1 MRTLVLNVTGFYFSQ
16 IDSGKKP
23 EEYRL
28 CTPFWKKRIE
38 NKKFDCVE
46 IRCGYPKKGD
56 TSRIICRPYTGWTK
70 THITHKHFGE
80 TPVHVFAIHLTEP
93 IF

>member
-1 MRTLVLNVTGFYFSQ
+1 MKKLVLNVKREYFEQ
-16 IDSGKKP
+16 IRDGGKT

-28 CTPFWKKRIE
+28 VHPYWIKRLE
-38 NKKFDCVE
+38 GKMFSGVE

-56 TSRIICRPYTGWTK
+56 SSRIICKPYTGWTK
-70 THITHKHFGE
+70 TYITHKHFGE
-80 TPVHVFAIHLTEP
+80 LPVHVFAIHLTEP